1 MLIYYSNEP
10 LINAGQQICLDPE
23 ESHHIARVMRMKSG
37 DLIHLTDGSG
47 KLTKAVIA
55 DIGKKETLV
64 IAGEIEPGW
73 DYLEEKLTVAVAPT
87 KNADR
92 LEWFVEKATE
102 IGIKKIIPLICEHS
116 ERTRLRTD
124 RLRKLAVSAMKQSTR
139 TRLPEISESVTFSE
153 LLQIDLPEQKFIAY
167 AEEKQPDLLAEMYRS
182 GLNTIILIGPE
193 GDFSRNELSSAT
205 EKGFKCIS
213 LGKARL
219 RTETAA
225 LHVCSVIRTLEKK

>member
-1 MLIYYSNEP
+1 MLIYYCNEP
-10 LINAGQQICLDPE
+10 LLNAGQQICLDPE

-37 DLIHLTDGSG
+37 DSIHLTDGSG

-73 DYLEEKLTVAVAPT
+73 DYPKENLTVAVAPT

-102 IGIKKIIPLICEHS
+102 IGIYKIIPLICEHS

-139 TRLPEISESVTFSE
+139 TRLPEITESVTFRE
-153 LLQIDLPEQKFIAY
+153 LLQMDLPEQKFIAY
-167 AEEKQPDLLAEMYRS
+167 AEEQQPDLFADSYRT
-182 GLNTIILIGPE
+182 GLSTIILIGPE
-193 GDFSRNELSSAT
+193 GDFSRNELSSAA

-213 LGKARL
+213 LGNARL

-225 LHVCSVIRTLEKK
+225 LYVCSVIKTLEKK